1 MKSECEIKNRL
12 LYIDILNILACIAV
26 VALHQNRVVH
36 YFDVNHTG
44 EWSTSLI
51 VECLFFW
58 AVPVFLMITGTT
70 LMQYRKRYD
79 TKTFFKKRFT
89 KIVIPFVF
97 WAIFMIMWKYH
108 IGLLNISK
116 ISVKTILTILFT
128 NGEETI
134 YYFMFVIIGVY
145 LTLPVISVLAE
156 EKYKKVLWYAII
168 TFFIFN
174 SVLPTI
180 LNFLQIPCNTYM
192 MIQFT
197 WPIFYC
203 LLGFLLSHENF
214 DKNTRILVYAAATI
228 ATAFR
233 YIVTYVLS
241 TKEGKTDRIL
251 FKYSQFHAVL
261 LASAVFLFI
270 KNLKFNKIKENEKIC
285 NSISKIASCTFG
297 IYLIHLIINY
307 YELKI
312 FNINIWTWQW
322 RTIGIISTYI
332 ISLTIVYTIKKIPIL
347 KRLVP

>member
-1 MKSECEIKNRL
+1 MKRECEAKNRL
-12 LYIDILNILACIAV
+12 LYVDILNILACIAV
-26 VALHQNRVVH
+26 VALHQNKVVH
-36 YFDVNHTG
+36 YFEANHSS
-44 EWSTSLI
+44 EWSASLI
-51 VECLFFW
+51 VACLFFW

-70 LMQYRKRYD
+70 LMQYRERYD
-79 TKTFFKKRFT
+79 TKTFFKKRFI
-89 KIVIPFVF
+89 KIVIPFIF
-97 WAIFMIMWKYH
+97 WAIFMIVWKYNT
-108 IGLLNISK
+108 GLLSISK
-116 ISVKTILTILFT
+116 ISIKTILTILFT

-145 LTLPVISVLAE
+145 LTLPVISVLSE
-156 EKYKKVLWYAII
+156 EKYRKVLWYAVI

-180 LNFLQIPCNTYM
+180 LDFCQIPCNTYM

-214 DKNTRILVYAAATI
+214 DKNTRILVYVAAI
-228 ATAFR
+228 ISIIFR

-251 FKYSQFHAVL
+251 FQYSQFHAVF

-270 KNLKFNKIKENEKIC
+270 KNLKFDKIQKSEKIC
-285 NSISKIASCTFG
+285 NIISKIASCTFG
-297 IYLIHLIINY
+297 IYLIHMIINY

-312 FNINIWTWQW
+312 FNINIWSWQW
-322 RTIGIISTYI
+322 RTFGIISTYA
-332 ISLTIVYTIKKIPIL
+332 ISLVIVYIIKKIPIL